1 MRRLLAALL
10 LAAAGICASAAAG
23 TTPAAGWGVEQ
34 LMQSLAQVKSAR
46 GKFVERKYL
55 AILSAPLEFSG
66 VLVYTAPGRLEKHIL
81 LPNPESL
88 VLEQDRLTMENKAR
102 NQRRTLVLQDYP
114 VIWAFVESFR
124 STLAGDLQTLS
135 RFYRIG
141 LEGSDDQWRLLLA
154 PSEPKMQAMVREIRI
169 SGSKNRIRTI
179 EILEAEGDRSVM
191 TIAEEAP

>member
-1 MRRLLAALL
+1 MRRFVAALL
-10 LAAAGICASAAAG
+10 LAVAGICTPAAAG

-34 LMQSLAQVKSAR
+34 LMQSLAQVKSAK

-55 AILSAPLEFSG
+55 AILNAPLEFSG

-81 LPNPESL
+81 LPQPESL

-102 NQRRTLVLQDYP
+102 NQRRTLVLQEYP
-114 VIWAFVESFR
+114 VIWAFVESIR

-135 RFYRIG
+135 RFYRVG
-141 LEGSDDQWRLLLA
+141 LEGSDDQWRLLLV

-169 SGSKNRIRTI
+169 TGSKNRIRGI

-191 TIAEEAP
+191 TITEEAL

>member
-10 LAAAGICASAAAG
+10 LAAAGIGASAAAG

-55 AILSAPLEFSG
+55 AILNAPLEFSG

-102 NQRRTLVLQDYP
+102 NQRRTLVLQQYP

-135 RFYRIG
+135 RFYRI
-141 LEGSDDQWRLLLA
+141 
-154 PSEPKMQAMVREIRI
+154 EPRGQR
-169 SGSKNRIRTI
+169 
-179 EILEAEGDRSVM
+179 RSV
-191 TIAEEAP
+191 ALVARAQRAKNAGNGQGNPHQWQQEPDSHHRDP